1 MVYFKGPVYFENYLT
16 ELAQV
21 ENVYNHAP
29 LNAQHFDGAY
39 TILYYGTFN
48 FTAST
53 FYWRHTNERFWKF
66 STYMVYPILVKLT
79 RNIPPIAL
87 YVSGRSLHCRV
98 KFGAKPVL
106 MVG

>member
-53 FYWRHTNERFWKF
+53 FY
-66 STYMVYPILVKLT
+66 
-79 RNIPPIAL
+79 
-87 YVSGRSLHCRV
+87 
-98 KFGAKPVL
+98 
-106 MVG
+106 